1 MKLRRAALAIAL
13 ALLAFCALGA
23 LSPAARAD
31 GDPGSDVLVY
41 QNLFVAGDSNISI
54 AQQVELGDLL
64 TSASRS
70 GFTIRVAVIATPADL
85 GAITQLWRKPTSYAS
100 FLGIELSLAYS
111 QRLLVVMPDGFGFN
125 WQGHSTAAAYQVLGK
140 IAIKPGGTG
149 LAASA
154 ENAVRALASASGI
167 RLAAPAAGQT
177 AGTSGGGT
185 TGSGTSG
192 GGITS
197 SGTSSSGISGS
208 GAVGPS
214 STSGGHHAAT
224 TPESGL
230 PAWLIAVIAIA
241 ALAACAV
248 AGWLARRAV
257 LSRLASWRS
266 RPPFGSRGRLPWR
279 PGRRKDGTR
288 GGPRLAIPGTWLAAG
303 FVAVAV
309 ALIALHTVLTPTA
322 GVAQASAATEAGLA
336 SNPNLDPGTSLS
348 QVAPDFTLT
357 DQFGQPVSLSSYR
370 GKVVI
375 LAFNDSECSSV
386 CPLTTAALVDAK
398 TMLGAAASQVQLLG
412 VNANPKDTSIEDV
425 LSYSQLHG
433 MLYQWR
439 YLTGSLPQLQ
449 AVWKDYSVGVT
460 VNQNQIDHEPAVFV
474 INQQGRLAKLYL
486 TQLAYSAVPQLG
498 QLLANEVSS
507 LLPSHPAVHSHLSY
521 DEVAAIGPAA
531 ATTLPAA
538 NGGGYVSLG
547 PGQPGE
553 QNQARLYLF
562 FATWDQEITSIG
574 GQLDAL
580 NAYQS
585 AAAGARLPGLT
596 AIDEG
601 SVEPSASALPDFLAS
616 LTHPLSY
623 PVAIDGSGQV
633 ADGYGV
639 QGEPWF
645 VLASPSGKT
654 LWTWEVSTS
663 GWPSTASLDQ
673 HVRAALASAAKT
685 KAKAAG

>member
-1 MKLRRAALAIAL
+1 MRLRRVVSAIAL
-13 ALLAFCALGA
+13 ALLACCAFGV

-41 QNLFVAGDSNISI
+41 QNLFVAADSNISI

-70 GFTIRVAVIATPADL
+70 GFTIRAAIIATPADL
-85 GAITQLWRKPTSYAS
+85 GAITPLWGKPDSYAS

-111 QRLLVVMPDGFGFN
+111 QRLLVVMPDGFGFS
-125 WQGHSTAAAYQVLGK
+125 WQGHSTAVAYQVLGK
-140 IAIKPGGTG
+140 IAVKPGGTG
-149 LAASA
+149 LATSA
-154 ENAVRALASASGI
+154 ETAVRALASASGV
-167 RLAAPAAGQT
+167 RLAAPAAGQAT
-177 AGTSGGGT
+177 GTTGGGTATTGGST
-185 TGSGTSG
+185 TGSGVAGAGTAGQAPQSG
-192 GGITS
+192 GQQAATAAP
-197 SGTSSSGISGS
+197 SGTPIALIVGI
-208 GAVGPS
+208 AV
-214 STSGGHHAAT
+214 AV
-224 TPESGL
+224 
-230 PAWLIAVIAIA
+230 LIAC
-241 ALAACAV
+241 ALG
-248 AGWLARRAV
+248 GWLARRAGLRLAAV
-257 LSRLASWRS
+257 PSLGRASTAPQLLLSRWKQRTRR
-266 RPPFGSRGRLPWR
+266 RP
-279 PGRRKDGTR
+279 RR
-288 GGPRLAIPGTWLAAG
+288 AIPVTWLAAG

-348 QVAPDFTLT
+348 QAAPNFTLT

-375 LAFNDSECSSV
+375 LTFNDSECTSV

-412 VNANPKDTSIEDV
+412 INANPRDTSIEDV

-439 YLTGSLPQLQ
+439 YLTGSLSQLQ
-449 AVWKDYSVGVT
+449 TVWKDYSIGVT

-531 ATTLPAA
+531 PTTLPAA
-538 NGGGYVSLG
+538 DGGGYVGLG
-547 PGQPGE
+547 PSQPGE

-585 AAAGARLPGLT
+585 ASAAARLPGLT

-601 SVEPSASALPDFLAS
+601 SVEPSASALPNFLAG
-616 LTHPLSY
+616 LTRPLSY

-633 ADGYGV
+633 ADGYDV

-663 GWPSTASLDQ
+663 GWPSTASLDR
-673 HVRAALASAAKT
+673 HVRTALASAANA
-685 KAKAAG
+685 AKAAG